1 MSARVR
7 PLVAGIVAMAATA
20 LVFSGCTLSNSSTAR
35 STPTPPSD
43 QPYPTP
49 SPTATPT
56 PTTPSADVTASPTPT
71 PLGRPTPTPSPS
83 PSPSSEPTTAAR
95 VVYGHLESIARTADG
110 YAISYRA
117 ATRCV
122 TVKAPTCKPKPDDV
136 FADDSWLAKPAK
148 KSTSSPLA
156 PKATGSVK
164 VKGKTV
170 ELSVAALTPLPAP
183 GGLVVD
189 LRSAPIPVKITVD
202 RAVARIVQ
210 LQ

>member
-1 MSARVR
+1 MSARMR
-7 PLVAGIVAMAATA
+7 PLVAGIVAVAATA
-20 LVFSGCTLSNSSTAR
+20 VVFSGCTLSNSSTAL
-35 STPTPPSD
+35 STPTPASD

-49 SPTATPT
+49 SPTETPT
-56 PTTPSADVTASPTPT
+56 ATAPSADVTASPTPT
-71 PLGRPTPTPSPS
+71 PSGRPAPTPSPS
-83 PSPSSEPTTAAR
+83 PSPEPTTAAR

-110 YAISYRA
+110 YAVSYRA

-122 TVKAPTCKPKPDDV
+122 EVKAPTCKPKADDV

-148 KSTSSPLA
+148 KATSSPLA
-156 PKATGSVK
+156 TKATGSVK

-202 RAVARIVQ
+202 GAVTRIVQ

>member
-7 PLVAGIVAMAATA
+7 PLVAGIVALAATA
-20 LVFSGCTLSNSSTAR
+20 VVFSGCTLSNSSTAE
-35 STPTPPSD
+35 STPTPASD

-71 PLGRPTPTPSPS
+71 PSGRPTPTPSPS
-83 PSPSSEPTTAAR
+83 PSPEPTTAAR

-110 YAISYRA
+110 YAVSYRA

-122 TVKAPTCKPKPDDV
+122 AVKAPTCTPKPDDV

-148 KSTSSPLA
+148 KATNSPLA

-202 RAVARIVQ
+202 RAVTRIVQ